1 METVKHPHSAL
12 PRDVHQSLPMATL
25 HLYWVILRQTSDTV
39 NLLLWGLHPK
49 FSAFTA
55 FHTALLVWAYPVDFT
70 GVIFLLLL
78 VLVRPDRWASAQTI
92 PKTRPT
98 PGSRQHYN
106 VALSFIL
113 EFDTKFLLSFY
124 RALCQLPE
132 IQCFR
137 GNLKKKK
144 KRMSL
149 LCQLHFMV
157 DFRKPR
163 TLKKKWGVE
172 QGVDLGK
179 KGVFHGDFLSSVS
192 KNLFNVGRWW

>member
-144 KRMSL
+144 KKNEPS
-149 LCQLHFMV
+149 V
-157 DFRKPR
+157 PAP
-163 TLKKKWGVE
+163 
-172 QGVDLGK
+172 
-179 KGVFHGDFLSSVS
+179 FHGRLQKTSHSQEKVRGRTRSRSGKERCFPWGFLVLS
-192 KNLFNVGRWW
+192 L